1 MSPFDRIRAVLDSD
15 LPKTQCWVL
24 VVYARYDMGD
34 GAWPSMQ
41 TVMRETRLS
50 DGAIRKAKRGLVK
63 RGHLAPD
70 GYSYSGTRRYSVSL
84 PEPSTAGR
92 NPVPPPGTRNRSGRN
107 GVPVRAEPSTAKVG
121 REEGRKRET
130 PSYSPKG
137 EDRIERA
144 AAVFLGQMLQYGAD
158 GWNADDPSQVQAIA
172 KSCKQQGLTARL
184 TDVEQAIRR
193 ARARYEER
201 A

>member
-1 MSPFDRIRAVLDSD
+1 
-15 LPKTQCWVL
+15 
-24 VVYARYDMGD
+24 
-34 GAWPSMQ
+34 MQ

-70 GYSYSGTRRYSVSL
+70 GYSYSGTRRYNVSL

-137 EDRIERA
+137 ENQIRDLTEWFTPVVASTLQAGDEPTLEDALRYMGKRKDPEARA
-144 AAVFLGQMLQYGAD
+144 
-158 GWNADDPSQVQAIA
+158 PSH
-172 KSCKQQGLTARL
+172 LTRK
-184 TDVEQAIRR
+184 VEWVRESLRR
-193 ARARYEER
+193 ARARYEES